1 MPLIDRYAPP
11 RLRALALGLLLA
23 SGPALADGPPTPFV
37 AEMEFLRNGKTI
49 GSATF
54 SLEVD
59 GNDWVMRSS
68 VEGTKGVAKFL
79 GVEESSES
87 RGGWADGA
95 PRPESFLQR
104 VKVSFKTIET
114 RANFDWEAGQVLSVH
129 KDGENLLE
137 TVPGL
142 MDPVSVGLAIRKG
155 LENGE
160 REWRLPMVDEDEIE
174 EQHFRAEGAESLDTP
189 LGCFET
195 ERVDKIRRAG
205 STRYTQ
211 TWYARDL
218 DWVPVYVAH
227 GKTDGDR
234 MESRLVS
241 LTVDGEAVPAGATCG
256 N

>member
-1 MPLIDRYAPP
+1 MFPTDRTRTAVRAFALILTLGCGAAFGDAPP
-11 RLRALALGLLLA
+11 
-23 SGPALADGPPTPFV
+23 SPFV
-37 AEMEFLRNGKTI
+37 AEMEFLRNGKPI
-49 GSATF
+49 GEATF

-68 VEGTKGVAKFL
+68 VEGTRGVARFL

-87 RGGWADGA
+87 RGDWVDGG
-95 PRPESFLQR
+95 PRPKAFVQR

-114 RANFDWEAGQVLSVH
+114 RANFDWAAGQVLSIH
-129 KDGENLLE
+129 KDGENVLE
-137 TVPGL
+137 TEPGL

-174 EQHFRAEGAESLDTP
+174 EQHFRAEGAEALDTP
-189 LGCFET
+189 LGCLET

-241 LTVDGEAVPAGATCG
+241 LTVDGKPVPVSAPCG
-256 N
+256 G